1 MTRPLRVAVCLPQVP
16 FERGGAEI
24 LAEGLADALRRRG
37 HDADVIS
44 IPFRWYPDVQLLQSA
59 LAWRTLDLTEAN
71 GRPID
76 VVIAGK
82 YPSYLVR
89 HPRKVVWLVHQ
100 FRQAYDLH
108 GTALGQFAD
117 DAAGTA
123 MRDAVRRMDALALGE
138 ARALLAI
145 SANVA
150 GRLGRD
156 NGLASEVLVPP
167 PQDLP
172 VRPREDAGHLLSVGR
187 LDAAKR
193 VDLLLRA
200 LALAPGA
207 RLEIAGDG
215 PERARLETL
224 ATELGLDGRA
234 RFRGRVEPDEL
245 ARLYAGARGVL
256 YAPHDEDL
264 GFVAIEALRAG
275 APVVT
280 TTDAGG
286 PLELVRDGVT
296 GLVTAPEPQ
305 AVAGALRRL
314 DADAALAHRLG
325 EAGRRAATGVS
336 WDGVVT
342 RLLAAAGA

>member
-24 LAEGLADALRRRG
+24 LAESLVAALRERG
-37 HDADVIS
+37 HEADLVTV
-44 IPFRWYPDVQLLQSA
+44 PFRWYPDVQLLQSA

-108 GTALGQFAD
+108 GTPLAQFAD
-117 DAAGTA
+117 DARGAA
-123 MRDAVRRMDALALGE
+123 MREAVRRMDAVALGE
-138 ARALLAI
+138 ARAVLAI
-145 SANVA
+145 SGNVA
-150 GRLGRD
+150 GRLAHY
-156 NGLASEVLVPP
+156 NGIAADVLVPP
-167 PQDLP
+167 PQHLP
-172 VRPREDAGHLLSVGR
+172 VAPRADAGHLLSVGR

-193 VDLLLRA
+193 VDLLLDA
-200 LALAPGA
+200 MALAPEA
-207 RLEIAGDG
+207 RLEVAGDG
-215 PERARLETL
+215 PERAALE
-224 ATELGLDGRA
+224 AHA
-234 RFRGRVEPDEL
+234 RRRGVDVRVRFHGRVGPGEL
-245 ARLYAGARGVL
+245 AALYAGARAVL

-296 GLVTAPEPQ
+296 GLVVSPE
-305 AVAGALRRL
+305 AGALAAAARRL
-314 DADAALAHRLG
+314 DADPDLARRLG
-325 EAGRRAATGVS
+325 EAGRRAAGGVS
-336 WDGVVT
+336 WDAVVA
-342 RLLAAAGA
+342 RLVEAAGR